1 MLEAAA
7 GTAGLH
13 TIYTGPAS
21 GLRRGGLP
29 WEPDPREED
38 GDGRPDPAVAGA
50 EAGQP
55 GASRARP
62 AVPAAGP
69 RARGDR
75 GRDLGP
81 GTEAA
86 VESFQHADLLKS
98 TDRRPGHLA
107 GPGQRHALALRV
119 ESTLIHRFAGLQGHR
134 ADVTCVTHGK

>member
-1 MLEAAA
+1 MLEATA

-38 GDGRPDPAVAGA
+38 GDERPDPAVAGA

-55 GASRARP
+55 GTSRARP

-75 GRDLGP
+75 GRDLRARDRGGRGELPARGP
-81 GTEAA
+81 AQGRRNRRP
-86 VESFQHADLLKS
+86 ADLE
-98 TDRRPGHLA
+98 RPD
-107 GPGQRHALALRV
+107 
-119 ESTLIHRFAGLQGHR
+119 HRG
-134 ADVTCVTHGK
+134 